1 MVRNEVILLFEI
13 GFKDLV
19 HAIYTKGKRITAF
32 IIDEIIID

>member
-19 HAIYTKGKRITAF
+19 HAISTKGKRITAF
-32 IIDEIIID
+32 IIDEIVID